1 MNAASTARRALI
13 AASVALG
20 LVVTMSACTTSE
32 PTGLTLAQSKSPVQL
47 LRNET
52 ASRIPSGL
60 VAEVSNASDG
70 SVNCRTPETDP
81 EGLSRQWK
89 SSARITLTPEADLAL
104 VMSKLFISFRE
115 DGWEQ
120 GTYGSDTIIEFTKPD
135 SVANIHI
142 TTSEKEGQATEIQ
155 VQVAGPCVMT
165 AGETSDEVVKL
176 EANAAAGLAE

>member
-1 MNAASTARRALI
+1 MNAVSTARRGLLAV
-13 AASVALG
+13 SVALG
-20 LVVTMSACTTSE
+20 LVLTLGACTSSE
-32 PTGLTLAQSKSPVQL
+32 PTTLTLAQSKSPVQL

-52 ASRIPSGL
+52 ASRIPSAL
-60 VAEVSNASDG
+60 VADVVNASDG

-89 SSARITLTPEADLAL
+89 SSARIILTPEADLAL

-120 GTYGSDTIIEFTKPD
+120 GTYGTDTIIEFTRPD

-142 TTSEKEGQATEIQ
+142 TTSEKEGEATEIQ

-165 AGETSDEVVKL
+165 GGESSDEVVKL
-176 EANAAAGLAE
+176 EANAAAALE

>member
-1 MNAASTARRALI
+1 MIAASTARRGLV

-20 LVVTMSACTTSE
+20 LVLTLGACTASE

-52 ASRIPSGL
+52 ASRIPAGL
-60 VAEVSNASDG
+60 VAEVTNSSDG

-115 DGWEQ
+115 DGWDQ
-120 GTYGSDTIIEFTKPD
+120 GTYGTATIIEFTKPD

-142 TTSEKEGQATEIQ
+142 TTSEKDGEATEVQ

-165 AGETSDEVVKL
+165 GGATSDEVVKL
-176 EANAAAGLAE
+176 EANAAAAIAE